1 MRKLRAKQVFFAYDT
16 PDDLEPLREAGRIM
30 LDAGFTRASH
40 SLRCYVLCGWPKDTE
55 AQADVRMS
63 EAMAAGFTPMAMAF
77 HGRDGQSI
85 KGDKGEPGRDGVDG
99 KSIRGEKGDQGEKGD
114 RGEDGADGIGVA
126 TAYVSDAGY
135 LVIELT
141 DGKKITAGYVR
152 GRDGKNGKATI
163 IYGGAGASSGGG
175 GGGEPGPPGADG
187 ASAYEVAVENGFVG
201 TVEQWL
207 ASLVGP
213 KGDKGD
219 KGDTGDTGPA
229 GTPNKGTATLA
240 FGAAPGT
247 NVVTVNVTGQTGIT
261 SAAQPKAWFAADTT
275 ADHNSYEHAIM
286 FPARIGL
293 ACGDVINGVGFT
305 IYAST
310 ELRLTGNV
318 TCRWEWS

>member
-1 MRKLRAKQVFFAYDT
+1 MVQATEFALIVAAARKEVERALASKD
-16 PDDLEPLREAGRIM
+16 REALEAFAPSFAIKDGHLFM
-30 LDAGFTRASH
+30 SHAGG
-40 SLRCYVLCGWPKDTE
+40 V
-55 AQADVRMS
+55 ADLGNIIGPPGND
-63 EAMAAGFTPMAMAF
+63 GFR
-77 HGRDGQSI
+77 GRDGKSI

-99 KSIRGEKGDQGEKGD
+99 KSIRGEKGDKGD
-114 RGEDGADGIGVA
+114 KGERGDDGADGIGVA

-135 LVIELT
+135 LVIELS

-152 GRDGKNGKATI
+152 GIDGKNGKATI
-163 IYGGAGASSGGG
+163 IYGGAGGSSGG

-219 KGDTGDTGPA
+219 TGDTGPA

-247 NVVTVNVTGQTGIT
+247 NVVTVNITGQTGIT